1 MSLKN
6 LQLNPLSVAHLFN
19 KGLVSLQKIDTKST
33 ENIVSFLGKNL
44 SKITVVVNDL
54 NNFYISE
61 DDLTVLT
68 KMLMA
73 CKLTLEDIA
82 LINIGKTATNWQ
94 IIKASLNP
102 QKLILFGVKPTQIE
116 LPIIFPEYHLQFY
129 NDTTFLLSHSV
140 QEMNT
145 DKLLK
150 SKLWISLQ
158 SLFNV

>member
-6 LQLNPLSVAHLFN
+6 LQLNPLSVAHLF
-19 KGLVSLQKIDTKST
+19 KEELVSLQKIDIKAT
-33 ENIVSFLGKNL
+33 ENTVSFLGKNL

-54 NNFYISE
+54 NNFYINE

-82 LINIGKTATNWQ
+82 LLNIGKIATNWQ
-94 IIKASLNP
+94 MIKTTLHP
-102 QKLILFGVKPTQIE
+102 EKLILFGVAPTQIE

-129 NDTTFLLSHSV
+129 NDTTFLLSHSI
-140 QEMNT
+140 QEINA